1 MHIRKKKITEESFQ
15 ITNIEGIDF
24 ATLEFIDEDEIKQL
38 VEKQNEVFVRGYSIE
53 DIKEL
58 RREN

>member
-1 MHIRKKKITEESFQ
+1 MHIRKKKITEESFK